1 MASYIERLT
10 KIKDALAQTAENLN
24 GKDYPSEAD
33 EDRAQA
39 YEEAVEAIETAIE
52 ALEGLE

>member
-24 GKDYPSEAD
+24 AKDYQSETD
-33 EDRAQA
+33 EARAQA